1 MQIKI
6 IEAASSQHG
15 MELLKKQFGS
25 DCLIISNIST
35 KAKNIIVFAIE
46 NETKKI
52 NIASTNTSN
61 RYVEPAIKTPH
72 VEANVKKTIEDK
84 DSNETKSESDN
95 FRDVLNNLS
104 KIKFDQPSV
113 HADEIEALNEIS
125 QDIEDSNKAQ
135 LSSSLEQLKKHVEK
149 QEQINPNETTA
160 DESKDQT
167 HPDQIIDDEYD
178 VNASIEAAALD
189 NIEMELSQEIDR
201 SGADRD
207 REEQFAKFKAS
218 MSVNAL
224 ELTALLQST
233 IESSQ
238 KKRESSN
245 KVVNFKKKA

>member
-15 MELLKKQFGS
+15 MELLKKSYGS

-52 NIASTNTSN
+52 NATSSNTSN
-61 RYVEPAIKTPH
+61 RHVEASIKTPH
-72 VEANVKKTIEDK
+72 TEESVKTTIANN
-84 DSNETKSESDN
+84 DSNETNSESDN
-95 FRDVLNNLS
+95 FRDVLNSLS

-125 QDIEDSNKAQ
+125 QDIEDSNKAP
-135 LSSSLEQLKKHVEK
+135 LSSSFEQLNKHVEK
-149 QEQINPNETTA
+149 QEQLNPNKTTA
-160 DESKDQT
+160 EESKEQIR
-167 HPDQIIDDEYD
+167 PDQVIDDEYD

-201 SGADRD
+201 SGAERD

-233 IESSQ
+233 VESSQ

-245 KVVNFKKKA
+245 KVINFKKKA